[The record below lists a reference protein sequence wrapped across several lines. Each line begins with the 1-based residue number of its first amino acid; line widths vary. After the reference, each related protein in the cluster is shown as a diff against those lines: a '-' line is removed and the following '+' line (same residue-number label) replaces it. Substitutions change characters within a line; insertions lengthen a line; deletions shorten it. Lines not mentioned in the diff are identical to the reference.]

1 MNKKQRN
8 RNKRI
13 VVALICFAVL
23 MALNITG
30 KLRGLNGYVLFII
43 YFIPYLIVGCDVIVR
58 AAKNISNG
66 QVFDENFLMMIATF
80 AAFGLGAFGDAQY
93 SEALAVMLFYQIGE
107 AFQDYAVG
115 QSRASITEMMEIAP
129 ESAFI
134 LNGDSAE
141 EVSPD
146 DVEIGSIIVIR
157 PGDKVPLDGV
167 VIDGSSFLDTSALTG
182 ESVPRRVSEGD
193 DIISG

>member
-58 AAKNISNG
+58 AAKNISRS
-66 QVFDENFLMMIATF
+66 LMKIF
-80 AAFGLGAFGDAQY
+80 
-93 SEALAVMLFYQIGE
+93 
-107 AFQDYAVG
+107 
-115 QSRASITEMMEIAP
+115 
-129 ESAFI
+129 
-134 LNGDSAE
+134 
-141 EVSPD
+141 
-146 DVEIGSIIVIR
+146 
-157 PGDKVPLDGV
+157 
-167 VIDGSSFLDTSALTG
+167 
-182 ESVPRRVSEGD
+182 
-193 DIISG
+193 